1 MDPGKKDSETNKLL
15 LDYKKKQEQEQEK
28 KKNEEKQMEEV
39 EDSAVAEDFRF
50 TYRMPNISLK
60 QDDILKLTAQYVAIN
75 GEDFLMALTE
85 RKRHDPLFN
94 FLKPSNSKFNYFTRM
109 VDSFV
114 KIMGFGPKEYQ
125 RLQEAVSDRR

>member
-15 LDYKKKQEQEQEK
+15 LDYQKKQEQEQEK
-28 KKNEEKQMEEV
+28 KKNEEKQLEEV
-39 EDSAVAEDFRF
+39 EDSGVAEDFRF

-60 QDDILKLTAQYVAIN
+60 QDDVLKLTAQYVAIN

-114 KIMGFGPKEYQ
+114 KIMGFGAKEYQ
-125 RLQEAVSDRR
+125 RLEESVADRR